1 MYFMKMGRKTILGN
15 RPLTNAERQARY
27 RDKKRKA
34 NQPKPPAVPRDLDQP
49 GNVLANWAS
58 EKLVIPA
65 GHRNAGQPFK
75 LPEYLIKFLD
85 DAISHRESLL
95 CIARK
100 NAKSAAIAVYALG
113 RLCGP
118 LAVPGWRGGCLSIS
132 KPKAGELKLQMK
144 QIAEASDLK
153 GLKFWKSP
161 APGHV
166 TGPFDGRFEIL
177 CEGHAS
183 GLDDSIVDELGLLQE
198 KDRETVAS
206 MRSAVSAR
214 NGRFIGL
221 TVHGSG
227 PFVPEILSREGQH
240 GLAIHHYASSA
251 DCELDDQAAWRAA
264 NPGLGIVK
272 ELEYMQGEAERV
284 AATPAD
290 ESSFRALDLNQPME
304 PGEEVILTVADL
316 KNRVFTDNPPERRGP
331 VIIAFDFG
339 ESKSGTSIFKIWP
352 MTGRCECWL
361 AFGSIP
367 SLRQR
372 SQADDAKYLEM
383 EKRGELKVY
392 EGRITPVAEFLKD
405 VAADLE
411 GEEILH
417 CACDQYKR
425 AEAQD
430 FLDKSGT
437 GWQLT
442 HAEGS
447 KGHASDVRAL
457 TRLVQSDRLKMNTSL
472 CFTTAIAKHKAI
484 RDQAGNP
491 KINKRKARGR
501 IDVLSAALIAAGL
514 SEQYFDAPWL
524 LTPEPLQVTYV

>member
-1 MYFMKMGRKTILGN
+1 MGRKTILPH
-15 RPLTNAERQARY
+15 RPLTNAEKVRRY
-27 RDKKRKA
+27 RERQKKA
-34 NQPKPPAVPRDLDQP
+34 NQPKPPAVPRDLKNP
-49 GNVLANWAS
+49 GEVLAAWAR
-58 EKLVIPA
+58 ENLIIPP
-65 GHRNAGQPFK
+65 GHRNAGQPFE
-75 LPEYLIKFLD
+75 LPEYLIKFLN
-85 DAISHRESLL
+85 DAATHPESLL

-118 LAVPGWRGGCLSIS
+118 LIVPGWRGGCLSIS
-132 KPKAGELKLQMK
+132 KLKAAELKTQMQ
-144 QIAEASDLK
+144 QIAEASNLE
-153 GLKFWKSP
+153 GLQFMRSP

-166 TGPFDGRFEIL
+166 LGPYGGKFEIL

-183 GLDDSIVDELGLLQE
+183 GFDDSIIDEIGLLQE

-214 NGRFIGL
+214 AGRFIGL

-227 PFVPEILSREGQH
+227 PFVPEILKREGQQ
-240 GLAIHHYASSA
+240 GLAIHHYAASL
-251 DCELDDQAAWRAA
+251 DCELDDRAAWQAA
-264 NPGLGIVK
+264 NPGLDIVK
-272 ELEYMQGEAERV
+272 EVSYMEQEAARV

-290 ESSFRALDLNQPME
+290 ESSFRALDLNAPLE
-304 PGEEVILTVADL
+304 PSEEVILTPADL
-316 KNRVFTDNPPERRGP
+316 KHRVFTDNPPERLGP
-331 VIIAFDFG
+331 VIVCFDFG
-339 ESKSGTSIFKIWP
+339 ESKSATAAFAIWP
-352 MTGRCECWL
+352 QSGRCEAWI
-361 AFGSIP
+361 AFGSNP
-367 SLRQR
+367 SLRTR
-372 SQADDAKYLEM
+372 SKADDAAYEEM

-392 EGRITPVAEFLKD
+392 EGRITPVKEFLKD

-430 FLDKSGT
+430 FLDQST

-447 KGHASDVRAL
+447 QGHAKDVRSL
-457 TRLVQSDRLKMNTSL
+457 TRLVQSDRLRMKPSL
-472 CFTTAIAKHKAI
+472 CFTSAIAKHKAK

-491 KINKRKARGR
+491 KINKQRTRGR

-514 SEQYFDAPWL
+514 SEKYFDSPGL
-524 LTPEPLQVTYV
+524 LSQKMKIDYV